1 MSPGRHAR
9 TQGVPLRSRAA
20 LWRGAGTLALRAAT
34 LLALVAGT
42 TAFVTEDATVTLV
55 VDGSTRE
62 VRTDAATVADLL
74 ADQDLGVDLT
84 HDLVTPMPDEALD
97 HGETVVVR
105 FGRPVLLTVDGETRT
120 VWTTARSVSEALL
133 ALGVRAEGAYVSAS
147 RSRRIPP
154 GGIELDVRLAHHVTF
169 LADGKRHEVTTTA
182 PTLRTALAEAGVQL
196 RARDRVDADLS
207 QLPYPEQVVG
217 VTRVDGKRVTEEK
230 PIRFETVKRKT
241 DELYEGTTKV
251 LEKGKVGIRSRTYV
265 ETYLDG
271 ELDSRELIEE
281 KVTEKPV
288 TEVLLVGTKKLPEN
302 APAADGL
309 NWAALARCESGGNPR
324 AYNSAG
330 PYYGLYQFL
339 ESTWRSVGGV
349 GLPTQASPSEQTY
362 RAQILY
368 RRSGAGQWPVCGRYL
383 FS

>member
-1 MSPGRHAR
+1 MATGRHAGR
-9 TQGVPLRSRAA
+9 RRAPRQHRA
-20 LWRGAGTLALRAAT
+20 GFWRGAGALALQTAT

-42 TAFVTEDATVTLV
+42 TAFVTNDATVTLV
-55 VDGSTRE
+55 VDGTARE

-74 ADQDLGVDLT
+74 DDQGLRVDLA
-84 HDLVTPMPDEALD
+84 HDLVTPLPDESLAD
-97 HGETVVVR
+97 GESVIVR
-105 FGRPVLLTVDGETRT
+105 LGRPVLLTLDGETRT
-120 VWTTARSVSEALL
+120 VWTTARTVSEALL
-133 ALGVRAEGAYVSAS
+133 ALGIRADGAYVSAS
-147 RSRRIPP
+147 RSRRITR
-154 GGIELDVRLAHHVTF
+154 GGIDLDVRLAHHVTF

-182 PTLRTALAEAGVQL
+182 PTLRTALAEAGIEL
-196 RARDRVDADLS
+196 RAEDRVDADLS

-217 VTRVDGKRVTEEK
+217 VTRVDGKRVTVEK
-230 PIRFETVKRKT
+230 PIRFETVKRKSN
-241 DELYEGTTKV
+241 ELYEGTTKV
-251 LEKGKVGIRSRTYV
+251 LKEGKVGIRSRTYV

-271 ELDSRELIEE
+271 ELDSRELVEE
-281 KVTEKPV
+281 KVTEEPV
-288 TEVLLVGTKKLPEN
+288 TEVVLVGTKKLPEN

-309 NWAALARCESGGNPR
+309 NWAALARCESGGNPK
-324 AYNSAG
+324 AYNGAG

-368 RRSGAGQWPVCGRYL
+368 RRSGAGQWPVCGRNL

>member
-1 MSPGRHAR
+1 MSTGRH
-9 TQGVPLRSRAA
+9 VRSHRAPRRHRAA
-20 LWRGAGTLALRAAT
+20 FWRGAGTLALQAT
-34 LLALVAGT
+34 TVLALVAGT
-42 TAFVTEDATVTLV
+42 TAFVTNDATVTLV
-55 VDGSTRE
+55 VDGTTRE

-74 ADQDLGVDLT
+74 ADENLGVDLT
-84 HDLVTPMPDEALD
+84 HDLVTPLPDASLD
-97 HGETVVVR
+97 AGETVVVR

-120 VWTTARSVSEALL
+120 VWTTARTVSEALL

-147 RSRRIPP
+147 RGRRITR
-154 GGIELDVRLAHHVTF
+154 GGIDLDVRLAHHVTF

-182 PTLRTALAEAGVQL
+182 PTLRTALAEAGVEL
-196 RARDRVDADLS
+196 RAQDRVDTDLA

-217 VTRVDGKRVTEEK
+217 ITRVDGKRVTEQK
-230 PIRFETVKRKT
+230 PIKFETVERKT

-251 LEKGKVGIRSRTYV
+251 LKEGKVGIRSRTYV

-271 ELDSRELIEE
+271 ELDSRELVEE
-281 KVTEKPV
+281 KVTEEPV
-288 TEVLLVGTKKLPEN
+288 TEVVLVGTKKLPEN

-324 AYNSAG
+324 AYNPAG
-330 PYYGLYQFL
+330 PYYGLYQFM

-349 GLPTQASPSEQTY
+349 GLPHQASASEQTY